1 MSVLQER
8 AQRRRRATAFRVV
21 GVAAATAF
29 ACWLPFQLDL
39 GDVGLYDRMG
49 LYALVAIGLT
59 LLMGFA
65 GQVSLGQG
73 GFFLIGAY
81 TSGLLTVG
89 LDPDRRLVDPEAGID
104 PLLAV
109 AAAPFVSA
117 AVALVIG
124 VPLMRLRGHYLAFAT
139 LAFALIAWSL
149 LYAQDRFTGG
159 QYGVNVIE
167 RLEVFG
173 HELTGAAH
181 AAVVWGIV
189 GLALLLSTNL
199 VASRVGRALQAIAVN
214 EPAAA
219 ASGINVALYKLQLF
233 VFAAALAGLA
243 GGLFTFYAQFL
254 GPEDFG
260 IILSLLFVVM
270 VSIGGLGQH
279 LRRRCRRRDDRLR
292 RAQAPRPRHAG
303 DAARL
308 GSPAAG
314 PVDPLARGLR
324 PAPDH
329 DHALLPER
337 PAPGHR
343 GQRPRSLGAAS
354 GANASE
360 PQSPS
365 IRAAFSLR
373 ISGRTSSLKS
383 ASAKSASQRSGVISG

>member
-1 MSVLQER
+1 MSVIQQR
-8 AQRRRRATAFRVV
+8 AQRRRRATAVRVV
-21 GVAAATAF
+21 GVVAATAF
-29 ACWLPFQLDL
+29 ACWLPFQLDG

-159 QYGVNVIE
+159 QYGVSVIK

-173 HELTGAAH
+173 HELTGATH

-254 GPEDFG
+254 GPEDFV

-270 VSIGGLGQH
+270 VSIGGLGSVYGAVVGAVTIVYVEH
-279 LRRRCRRRDDRLR
+279 KLRDLGTRETLLGWDLPPQGPSILSLGVFGLLLITIMLFFPNGLLPGIVGSARG
-292 RAQAPRPRHAG
+292 AW
-303 DAARL
+303 ARL
-308 GSPAAG
+308 G
-314 PVDPLARGLR
+314 R
-324 PAPDH
+324 
-329 DHALLPER
+329 E
-337 PAPGHR
+337 
-343 GQRPRSLGAAS
+343 
-354 GANASE
+354 SE
-360 PQSPS
+360 
-365 IRAAFSLR
+365 
-373 ISGRTSSLKS
+373 
-383 ASAKSASQRSGVISG
+383 

>member
-1 MSVLQER
+1 MSAELGAKGRTV
-8 AQRRRRATAFRVV
+8 RRRRVGAARVV
-21 GVAAATAF
+21 ALVGATVL
-29 ACWLPFQLDL
+29 ACWLPFQLER

-89 LDPDRRLVDPEAGID
+89 LDPDTRLVDPEAGID

-109 AAAPFVSA
+109 AIAPLVTA
-117 AVALVIG
+117 GIALVIG
-124 VPLMRLRGHYLAFAT
+124 IPLMRLRGHYLAFAT

-159 QYGVNVIE
+159 QYGVTVTK
-167 RLEVFG
+167 RLVVAGQEIS
-173 HELTGAAH
+173 GATH
-181 AAVVWGIV
+181 AAVVWGLV

-199 VASRVGRALQAIAVN
+199 VASRAGRALQAIAAN

-233 VFAAALAGLA
+233 VFAAAVAGLA

-254 GPEDFG
+254 GPEDFV

-270 VSIGGLGQH
+270 VSIGGLGSVYGAVVGAVTIVYVEH
-279 LRRRCRRRDDRLR
+279 KLRELGARESLLGWDLPSTGPSILSLGVFGLLLITIMLFFPNGLLPGVLAGARAVRRRLG
-292 RAQAPRPRHAG
+292 RAS
-303 DAARL
+303 D
-308 GSPAAG
+308 
-314 PVDPLARGLR
+314 
-324 PAPDH
+324 
-329 DHALLPER
+329 
-337 PAPGHR
+337 
-343 GQRPRSLGAAS
+343 
-354 GANASE
+354 
-360 PQSPS
+360 
-365 IRAAFSLR
+365 
-373 ISGRTSSLKS
+373 
-383 ASAKSASQRSGVISG
+383 

>member
-1 MSVLQER
+1 MSASQS
-8 AQRRRRATAFRVV
+8 RRRRRIAVARVAAL
-21 GVAAATAF
+21 AAATAF
-29 ACWLPFQLDL
+29 ACWLSFQLDS

-89 LDPDRRLVDPEAGID
+89 LDPDERLVDPEAGID

-159 QYGVNVIE
+159 QYGVTVAK
-167 RLEVFG
+167 RLELFD
-173 HELTGAAH
+173 HQMTGASH
-181 AAVVWGIV
+181 AALVWGLV

-199 VASRVGRALQAIAVN
+199 VASRVGRALQAIAAN

-219 ASGINVALYKLQLF
+219 ASGINVARYKLQLF
-233 VFAAALAGLA
+233 VYAAALAGLA

-254 GPEDFG
+254 GPEDFV
-260 IILSLLFVVM
+260 IVLSLLFVVM
-270 VSIGGLGQH
+270 VSIGGLGSVYGAVVGAVTIVYVEH
-279 LRRRCRRRDDRLR
+279 KLRE
-292 RAQAPRPRHAG
+292 
-303 DAARL
+303 L
-308 GSPAAG
+308 GTRETLLGWDLPPQG
-314 PVDPLARGLR
+314 PSILSLGVFGLLLITIMLFF
-324 PAPDH
+324 PH
-329 DHALLPER
+329 GLLP
-337 PAPGHR
+337 GL
-343 GQRPRSLGAAS
+343 LG
-354 GANASE
+354 G
-360 PQSPS
+360 
-365 IRAAFSLR
+365 IRAVRGRLAGR
-373 ISGRTSSLKS
+373 RQSG
-383 ASAKSASQRSGVISG
+383 

>member
-1 MSVLQER
+1 MSIR
-8 AQRRRRATAFRVV
+8 ATMEVPVRRRRRHAVGRIAALAT
-21 GVAAATAF
+21 ATAF

-89 LDPDRRLVDPEAGID
+89 LDPDTRLVDPDAGID

-109 AAAPFVSA
+109 AIAPLVSA

-159 QYGVNVIE
+159 QYGVTVAK
-167 RLEVFG
+167 RLAIG
-173 HELTGAAH
+173 DLQITGATH
-181 AAVVWGIV
+181 AAVVWALVGI
-189 GLALLLSTNL
+189 ALLVSTNL
-199 VASRVGRALQAIAVN
+199 VTSRVGRALQAIAAN

-254 GPEDFG
+254 GPEDFV
-260 IILSLLFVVM
+260 IVLSLLFVVM
-270 VSIGGLGQH
+270 VSIGGLGSVYGAVVGAITIVYVEHKLRELGTHESILGWDLPPQGPSILSLGVFGLLLITIMLFFPH
-279 LRRRCRRRDDRLR
+279 GLVPGIVGAVSRARRRLAAERLE
-292 RAQAPRPRHAG
+292 RASTP
-303 DAARL
+303 
-308 GSPAAG
+308 
-314 PVDPLARGLR
+314 
-324 PAPDH
+324 
-329 DHALLPER
+329 
-337 PAPGHR
+337 
-343 GQRPRSLGAAS
+343 
-354 GANASE
+354 
-360 PQSPS
+360 
-365 IRAAFSLR
+365 
-373 ISGRTSSLKS
+373 
-383 ASAKSASQRSGVISG
+383 

>member
-1 MSVLQER
+1 MSVIQER
-8 AQRRRRATAFRVV
+8 EQRRRRATALRIV

-159 QYGVNVIE
+159 QYGVTVTK

-173 HELTGAAH
+173 QNIVGETH
-181 AAVVWGIV
+181 AAVVWGLV
-189 GLALLLSTNL
+189 GLAVLLSTNL
-199 VASRVGRALQAIAVN
+199 VASRVGRALQAIAAN

-219 ASGINVALYKLQLF
+219 ASGVNVAVYKLQLF

-254 GPEDFG
+254 GPEDFV
-260 IILSLLFVVM
+260 IVLSLFFVVM
-270 VSIGGLGQH
+270 VSIGGLGSIYGAVVGAITIVYVEHKLRELGTHETLLGWDLPPQGPSILSLGVFGLMLIVIMLFFPH
-279 LRRRCRRRDDRLR
+279 GLLPGIAGALSGLRRRLSRRTT
-292 RAQAPRPRHAG
+292 P
-303 DAARL
+303 
-308 GSPAAG
+308 
-314 PVDPLARGLR
+314 
-324 PAPDH
+324 
-329 DHALLPER
+329 
-337 PAPGHR
+337 
-343 GQRPRSLGAAS
+343 
-354 GANASE
+354 
-360 PQSPS
+360 
-365 IRAAFSLR
+365 
-373 ISGRTSSLKS
+373 
-383 ASAKSASQRSGVISG
+383 

>member
-8 AQRRRRATAFRVV
+8 AQRRRRTTAVRVV
-21 GVAAATAF
+21 GVVAATAV
-29 ACWLPFQLDL
+29 ACWLPFQLDR

-159 QYGVNVIE
+159 QYGVNVLK

-173 HELTGAAH
+173 HELTGAGH

-199 VASRVGRALQAIAVN
+199 VASRVGRALQAIAAN

-254 GPEDFG
+254 GPEDFVV
-260 IILSLLFVVM
+260 ILSLLFVVM
-270 VSIGGLGQH
+270 VSIGGLGSVYGAVVGAVTIVYVEH
-279 LRRRCRRRDDRLR
+279 KLRELGTRETLLGWDLPPQGPSILSLGVFGLLLITIMLFFPNGLLPGIVGGVRG
-292 RAQAPRPRHAG
+292 AW
-303 DAARL
+303 ARL
-308 GSPAAG
+308 G
-314 PVDPLARGLR
+314 R
-324 PAPDH
+324 
-329 DHALLPER
+329 E
-337 PAPGHR
+337 
-343 GQRPRSLGAAS
+343 
-354 GANASE
+354 SE
-360 PQSPS
+360 
-365 IRAAFSLR
+365 
-373 ISGRTSSLKS
+373 
-383 ASAKSASQRSGVISG
+383 

>member
-1 MSVLQER
+1 MSVIRDR
-8 AQRRRRATAFRVV
+8 ARRKRRDAIVRVA
-21 GVAAATAF
+21 GVAVATAF
-29 ACWLPFQLDL
+29 ACWLPFQLGR
-39 GDVGLYDRMG
+39 GDVSLYDRMG

-89 LDPDRRLVDPEAGID
+89 LDPDSRLVDPSAGID

-109 AAAPFVSA
+109 VAAPFVSA

-149 LYAQDRFTGG
+149 LYSQDRFTGG
-159 QYGVNVIE
+159 QYGVTVIK
-167 RLEVFG
+167 RLELFG
-173 HELTGAAH
+173 HQMTGASH
-181 AAVVWGIV
+181 AALVWGLV

-219 ASGINVALYKLQLF
+219 ASGVNVALYKLQLF

-254 GPEDFG
+254 GPEDFV
-260 IILSLLFVVM
+260 IVLSLLFVVM
-270 VSIGGLGQH
+270 VSIGGLGSFYGAVAGAVTIVYVEHKLRELGTRETLLGWDLPPQGPSILSLGVFGLLLITIMLFFPH
-279 LRRRCRRRDDRLR
+279 GLLPGVLGGLRSLRRR
-292 RAQAPRPRHAG
+292 
-303 DAARL
+303 
-308 GSPAAG
+308 
-314 PVDPLARGLR
+314 
-324 PAPDH
+324 
-329 DHALLPER
+329 
-337 PAPGHR
+337 
-343 GQRPRSLGAAS
+343 LGAS
-354 GANASE
+354 RRSE
-360 PQSPS
+360 
-365 IRAAFSLR
+365 
-373 ISGRTSSLKS
+373 
-383 ASAKSASQRSGVISG
+383 